1 MKPTTEILANMSRNS
16 SAHHDEVFTRVYRYL
31 LRPDLYFAAYKRLQ
45 ANHVVL
51 MMTPLMDSAKEKS
64 TALSKR

>member
-1 MKPTTEILANMSRNS
+1 MMKFLPEYTVTYYAPTCILLHTS
-16 SAHHDEVFTRVYRYL
+16 VYR
-31 LRPDLYFAAYKRLQ
+31 RITEQ
-45 ANHVVL
+45 THVVL